1 MDIYIKFIYSLIVI
15 LILAYLIKK
24 KELLDNFGIVCSS
37 IMAFIILMGADV
49 QWLILMVCFLIFG
62 SIVSKI
68 GYPKKASMG
77 LGESKRTIKNVL
89 ANGSL
94 AVLIVILYSFGIID
108 YNTALFGY
116 IGSIAAAT
124 SDTFSSELGV
134 LSNETPRLI
143 TTFQKVKRGV
153 DGGISL
159 YGTLAGLFGAFLI
172 GVLAY
177 IMFGINSNLNVGTNV
192 IWIGT
197 ISGLIGNLSD
207 SLFGALFER
216 RGLFTNEHVNF
227 TCTLIGSIS
236 AIIFSSIL

>member
-15 LILAYLIKK
+15 LILAYLIKR

-68 GYPKKASMG
+68 GYSKKASMG

>member
-1 MDIYIKFIYSLIVI
+1 MDIYIKFIYSLIII
-15 LILAYLIKK
+15 LILAYFIKRK
-24 KELLDNFGIVCSS
+24 GLLDKIGILCSS

-68 GYPKKASMG
+68 GYSKKASMG

-94 AVLIVILYSFGIID
+94 AVLIVLLYSLGIID

-177 IMFGINSNLNVGTNV
+177 IMFGINSNLNVSINI

-227 TCTLIGSIS
+227 TCTLIGCIG

>member
-1 MDIYIKFIYSLIVI
+1 MDIYIKLIYSLIVVI
-15 LILAYLIKK
+15 VLAGIIKK
-24 KELLDNFGIVCSS
+24 KELLDNFGILCSS
-37 IMAFIILMGADV
+37 VMAFIILMGADV
-49 QWLILMVCFLIFG
+49 HWLILMVCFLGFG
-62 SIVSKI
+62 SFVSKI
-68 GYPKKASMG
+68 GYSKKVSMG
-77 LGESKRTIKNVL
+77 IGESKRTVKNVL

-94 AVLIVILYSFGIID
+94 AVLIVLLYSFGIIE

-143 TTFQKVKRGV
+143 TTFQKVERGV

-172 GVLAY
+172 GLLSYV
-177 IMFGINSNLNVGTNV
+177 MFGIDNPTGINI

-197 ISGLIGNLSD
+197 ISGIIGNLAD

-216 RGLFTNEHVNF
+216 KGIFTNEHVNF
-227 TCTLIGSIS
+227 TCTLAGCLS
-236 AIIFSSIL
+236 AIILSNLL

>member
-1 MDIYIKFIYSLIVI
+1 
-15 LILAYLIKK
+15 
-24 KELLDNFGIVCSS
+24 
-37 IMAFIILMGADV
+37 
-49 QWLILMVCFLIFG
+49 
-62 SIVSKI
+62 
-68 GYPKKASMG
+68 
-77 LGESKRTIKNVL
+77 VL